1 MSDIFRFISEPLISI
16 ASTGSGCLILK
27 IRQQSGPDFRSE
39 PLCTAA
45 RRLPSG
51 LDDIVLIVCFQLHSP
66 VQILFDVKSVFL
78 VVIGC
83 VLVVG
88 MLRDV
93 VLVRKE
99 RSDAPELQ
107 DALAAV
113 HDSQFI
119 PAHQLPSIL
128 SSDEFRF
135 GQKKYPLHSK
145 PRFQTREYVV
155 IKILTNRNLSES
167 KIAFIA
173 KALRYQSTLVL
184 SSICNLYIQDLFSPI
199 QFASF

>member
-1 MSDIFRFISEPLISI
+1 MRLFFQTTRRIAPLCN
-16 ASTGSGCLILK
+16 GSPQAALGLHHIKDLIL
-27 IRQQSGPDFRSE
+27 
-39 PLCTAA
+39 L
-45 RRLPSG
+45 
-51 LDDIVLIVCFQLHSP
+51 QLHTP
-66 VQILFDVKSVFL
+66 VQVFL
-78 VVIGC
+78 DVEGVFLIIVSC
-83 VLVVG
+83 VLEV
-88 MLRDV
+88 R
-93 VLVRKE
+93 VLGQVILIREE
-99 RSDAPELQ
+99 RPHTPKLQ
-107 DALAAV
+107 DTLASV
-113 HDSQFI
+113 HDGQLI
-119 PAHQLPSIL
+119 PAHQFPSIL